1 MVVPAG
7 DGLVPSAPGGPAQIE
22 CQAGVADQPG
32 WPGDGDTPMI
42 GASVAGKMAVSPGPL
57 FPLIAR
63 VCPSLLTSGRQARN
77 AEGAP

>member
-1 MVVPAG
+1 VVVPAG

-22 CQAGVADQPG
+22 GQAGVAGQPG
-32 WPGDGDTPMI
+32 CPGDGDIPMI
-42 GASVAGKMAVSPGPL
+42 GAFAAVRWPCHPDRS

-63 VCPSLLTSGRQARN
+63 VCPSLLTSGCQARN